1 MATPKGIEVDV
12 SVANL
17 HFKKLRRANRASSLS
32 QRAVCRGLTKCPT
45 AFCPPKRFRRRE
57 RFGYDL
63 SFVVSFDAVVF
74 ELGEEFGEVGVIAS
88 FDSANDTNGGDIAAG
103 KRTLMHDLFNAR
115 AGSGYLAGE
124 IGQAAGPI
132 ADNGGESAEAA
143 IGDKAALDDAA
154 QDVWIDVAAGEKQNG
169 PFAGKFVKLI

>member
-32 QRAVCRGLTKCPT
+32 PRAVCRDCTRDAPT
-45 AFCPPKRFRRRE
+45 E
-57 RFGYDL
+57 RLGYSL
-63 SFVVSFDAVVF
+63 SSVVSFDAVVF